1 MKMKHSGKDSRS
13 SDSDEIWV
21 LDFTPESAQEF
32 RDKLMAESQDNPNRP
47 IIVYIDSYG
56 GQVDAL
62 AKMISTI
69 DEISN
74 PIITCCM
81 GKAMSCGAILLSHGD
96 IRFADKHSRIMVH
109 KVSGG
114 AFGDSED
121 IANDAAEIT
130 RMNKYWLGFLAENCN
145 IKGGYAELETKLKS
159 KDGRDR
165 YITAPEAIE
174 FGLVDVVGH
183 PKIVVAAMYE
193 VVTAPE
199 KISLKQRAALRAEY
213 SKELRSKPKKGAP
226 NVKKRRKQ

>member
-1 MKMKHSGKDSRS
+1 MKMRHHGRDSKTNN
-13 SDSDEIWV
+13 SDEIWV

-32 RDKLMAESQDNPNRP
+32 RDRLLAESHENPNRP
-47 IIVYIDSYG
+47 ILVYIDSYG

-62 AKMISTI
+62 AKMIATI

-74 PIITCCM
+74 PVITCCM

-96 IRFADKHSRIMVH
+96 VRFADPHSRIMVH

-114 AFGDSED
+114 VVGDSED

-145 IKGGYAELETKLKS
+145 IKGGYAELESKLKS

-165 YITAPEAIE
+165 YMTAQEAID
-174 FGLVDVVGH
+174 FGIIDVVGH
-183 PKIVVAAMYE
+183 PKIVVQAVYE
-193 VVTAPE
+193 VLTVPE
-199 KISLKQRAALRAEY
+199 KISLKQRAAMRSEY
-213 SKELRSKPKKGAP
+213 AKELRAKPKKEAQ
-226 NVKKRRKQ
+226 NVRKRRK